1 LARVGRACYAAD
13 MTGDVPT
20 LAPAPREAD
29 PQGEEAMASGPRP
42 GTYARGTETV
52 DAILKAAHDVLIE
65 EGASAFTIRRIAT
78 ASGMKVGN
86 VSYHFPRKEM
96 LIKIMLDELL
106 DSYDKLLESRVRQ
119 PELSPEER
127 LRLMIVICLEDIAGK
142 RTTRLFTELWALANH
157 NAFVADRVRVFY
169 QRVHDFIG
177 EAVAAL
183 NPALSPDEVHT
194 VALYISASME
204 GSTPF
209 LGFEKPWAAKMP
221 LITAIAADH
230 LVTMARSIR
239 PEHLAVRN

>member
-1 LARVGRACYAAD
+1 
-13 MTGDVPT
+13 
-20 LAPAPREAD
+20 
-29 PQGEEAMASGPRP
+29 
-42 GTYARGTETV
+42 
-52 DAILKAAHDVLIE
+52 
-65 EGASAFTIRRIAT
+65 
-78 ASGMKVGN
+78 
-86 VSYHFPRKEM
+86 
-96 LIKIMLDELL
+96 
-106 DSYDKLLESRVRQ
+106 
-119 PELSPEER
+119 
-127 LRLMIVICLEDIAGK
+127 
-142 RTTRLFTELWALANH
+142 
-157 NAFVADRVRVFY
+157 VADRVRVFY